1 MSKIWFV
8 TGASRGLGRD
18 IVENLLSHGETVVAT
33 ARDAATLDDLANKHG
48 DALLATRVD
57 VTDATSIKAAV
68 DAAVA
73 RFGRIDVLVNN
84 AGYGEVAPFEQMDP
98 QEFRSQMETNFFGVV
113 EVTRAVLPVMR
124 KQRSG
129 FVMQVSSVG
138 GRVGTP
144 GLSAYQSAKWA
155 VGGFTEVLAR
165 ELEPLG
171 IRITTL
177 EPGGMRTGWGQ
188 RARGNR
194 QPVMPDYQPSV
205 GALNDMLAQ
214 YVGNETGDPA
224 RVAEVIFRLADHPTP
239 PLHLLLGSDATRYA
253 GEVDGL
259 RARTGAAWKAVSE
272 STDYTSGQ
280 IPAFPESVG

>member
-98 QEFRSQMETNFFGVV
+98 QEFRAQMET
-113 EVTRAVLPVMR
+113 
-124 KQRSG
+124 
-129 FVMQVSSVG
+129 
-138 GRVGTP
+138 
-144 GLSAYQSAKWA
+144 
-155 VGGFTEVLAR
+155 
-165 ELEPLG
+165 
-171 IRITTL
+171 
-177 EPGGMRTGWGQ
+177 
-188 RARGNR
+188 
-194 QPVMPDYQPSV
+194 
-205 GALNDMLAQ
+205 
-214 YVGNETGDPA
+214 
-224 RVAEVIFRLADHPTP
+224 
-239 PLHLLLGSDATRYA
+239 
-253 GEVDGL
+253 
-259 RARTGAAWKAVSE
+259 
-272 STDYTSGQ
+272 
-280 IPAFPESVG
+280 

>member
-33 ARDAATLDDLANKHG
+33 ARDPGALDDLAAAHG
-48 DALLATRVD
+48 DNVLPVRVD

-68 DAAVA
+68 EAAMA

-98 QEFRSQMETNFFGVV
+98 AEFRAQMETNFFGVV
-113 EVTRAVLPVMR
+113 EVARAVLPVMR
-124 KQRSG
+124 TQQSG
-129 FVMQVSSVG
+129 FIMQVSSVG

-194 QPVMPDYQPSV
+194 QPVMADYQASV

-224 RVAEVIFRLADHPTP
+224 RVAEVIYRLADHPAP

-253 GEVDGL
+253 GEVDAL
-259 RARTGAAWKAVSE
+259 RARTGDAWKAVSE